1 MRSFR
6 SIHTLSFTAAVL
18 LAIITLSG
26 AFSLDTSKAF
36 DTVNQYG
43 ETIRMWGSGIYARDS
58 YFKATIFIGSDL
70 CILLVGIP
78 LI

>member
-6 SIHTLSFTAAVL
+6 SIHTLSFAAAVL

-58 YFKATIFIGSDL
+58 YF
-70 CILLVGIP
+70 
-78 LI
+78 